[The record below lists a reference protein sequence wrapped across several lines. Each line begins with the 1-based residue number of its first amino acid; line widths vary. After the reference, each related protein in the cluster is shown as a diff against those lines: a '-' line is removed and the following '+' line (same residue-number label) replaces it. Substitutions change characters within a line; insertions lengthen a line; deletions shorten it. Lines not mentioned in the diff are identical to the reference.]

1 MFTTRALRPLI
12 LAAAMLISPFG
23 QAQVLPSNASLYLNA
38 EAGNYVSYELAGP
51 VTWRHGA
58 DGTMF
63 GNDHI
68 SRAND
73 GVNLFFER
81 GNDLWLMQFTAPRYD
96 ARDGSYDGQ
105 PLQIGLYDNVS
116 GDWRDDPNR
125 AGMLISS
132 PLGSVIEWSGWFR
145 VLDIAYAAN
154 GDLSRFAVDFM
165 QYDTLNQSGPSLSGS
180 LRYNSAIALVEVPEP
195 GTLVLVLAGL
205 GLLCA
210 SSAHKRKLRAS

>member
-1 MFTTRALRPLI
+1 MFTIRALRPLI
-12 LAAAMLISPFG
+12 LAAAVLISPFG
-23 QAQVLPSNASLYLNA
+23 QAQVLPSNASVYLNA
-38 EAGNYVSYELAGP
+38 EAGNTVGHELGGP
-51 VTWRHGA
+51 VTWRHGTH
-58 DGTMF
+58 GTMF

-68 SRAND
+68 SRAGD

-81 GNDLWLMQFTAPRYD
+81 GNDLWLMQFAAPRYD

-116 GDWRDDPNR
+116 GDWRDDPAR

-154 GDLSRFAVDFM
+154 GDLSRFAVDFK
-165 QYDTLNQSGPSLSGS
+165 QFDTLNLSGPSLSGS

-195 GTLVLVLAGL
+195 GTLMLMSAGLVLL
-205 GLLCA
+205 GVRA
-210 SSAHKRKLRAS
+210 VSARKTTA